1 MANPFFSGRI
11 PQNLHDKIEEY
22 ISESGK
28 SKTELLIDALSNYL
42 DFPVEIKQT
51 NSNND
56 ELWIVVKELQ
66 ERIEKLEEGSIDKD
80 VIIPDNT
87 DITAINKNKEYS
99 QPSIFESEDNK
110 DIESKDGEDIKNYK
124 LLEMEDILTLPGIK
138 ELDPSKT
145 KNRIRNAKQ
154 NNKLPV
160 EIEKYSIDYAGK
172 NPDKT
177 KNNLWKVTEIDIDN
191 N

>member
-11 PQNLHDKIEEY
+11 PQSLYDKVEQHIN
-22 ISESGK
+22 ESGK
-28 SKTELLIDALSNYL
+28 SKTELLINALSNYL
-42 DFPVEIKQT
+42 DFPVETKQT
-51 NSNND
+51 NNSNE

-66 ERIEKLEEGSIDKD
+66 ERIKKLEEGSITKD
-80 VIIPDNT
+80 IIIPDNI
-87 DITAINKNKEYS
+87 DITAINKNEEYS
-99 QPSIFESEDNK
+99 QPSILESNDNE
-110 DIESKDGEDIKNYK
+110 DIESKNGEDIKNYK

-172 NPDKT
+172 SPDNT
-177 KNNLWKVTEIDIDN
+177 KNNLWKVAEIDIDN